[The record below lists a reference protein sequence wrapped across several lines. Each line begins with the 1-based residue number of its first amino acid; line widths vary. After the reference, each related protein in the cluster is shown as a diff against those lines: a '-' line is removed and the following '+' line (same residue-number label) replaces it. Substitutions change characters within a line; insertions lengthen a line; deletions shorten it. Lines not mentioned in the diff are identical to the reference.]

1 MVGLQTTS
9 QEVPQTLSRPVELKF
24 YCLLF
29 FLLTSC
35 ATYQSKVD
43 GPRNLLAQ
51 GNYDKAIAE
60 LEPLANKEGGDQLM
74 YKLDYGVA
82 LQQAGRYKES
92 AKAFNEAEKIA
103 DVQDYHSISKVT
115 GSLLLSEEMKQYKG
129 EDYEKVLI
137 NALNAINY
145 VMMGELDEALVESRK
160 LNNKLY
166 KYKFEAKKNFAQN
179 PYAFYLSAIAWE
191 ADRKW
196 DDAYI
201 DYKKAYELAPDF
213 PNLKED
219 LIRSA
224 IRASRED
231 ELAKW
236 KKAFPEVK
244 IRPEWKDPS
253 YGEIVLIYLQGWGP
267 RKHPRPENARYPMLI
282 PVASNTR
289 NAQLKV
295 GTKNLTTAPIF
306 SVEDVAI
313 KTLDADYASLMAS
326 RVAGVA
332 TKMVVADQ
340 IRQKNEL
347 LGNLALI
354 GMLISDRAD
363 LRQWSTL
370 PQTFQIARTFV
381 KAGKHNVSVNGVTAT
396 GAASGEGL
404 ADKEIF
410 VKPGQKFFLSFR
422 SFR

>member
-1 MVGLQTTS
+1 MAVVCLFLFTTG
-9 QEVPQTLSRPVELKF
+9 
-24 YCLLF
+24 
-29 FLLTSC
+29 C

-43 GPRNLLAQ
+43 GPRKYLAQ
-51 GNYDKAIAE
+51 GEYDKAIAE
-60 LEPLANKEGGDQLM
+60 LEPLASKEGGDQLM
-74 YKLDYGVA
+74 YKLDYAVA

-103 DVQDYHSISKVT
+103 DIQDYHSISKIA
-115 GSLLLSEEMKQYKG
+115 GSMLLSEEMKQYKG
-129 EDYEKVLI
+129 DDYEKVLI

-145 VMMGELDEALVESRK
+145 VMMGELDSALVESRK

-166 KYKFEAKKNFAQN
+166 KYKFEAKKDFAQN
-179 PYAFYLSAIAWE
+179 PYAFYLSAMAWE

-201 DYKKAYELAPDF
+201 DYKKAYELAPNF
-213 PNLKED
+213 TNLKED

-224 IRASRED
+224 IRASREED
-231 ELAKW
+231 VAKW
-236 KKAFPEVK
+236 KKKFPEVK
-244 IRPEWKDPS
+244 IRPEWKDPA

-267 RKHPRPENARYPMLI
+267 RKRPRPDNARYPMLI
-282 PVASNTR
+282 PVASDTR
-289 NAQLKV
+289 NAKLVV
-295 GTKNLTTAPIF
+295 GEKSLVTAPIF

-326 RVAGVA
+326 RMAGVA

-354 GMLISDRAD
+354 GMLVSDRAD

-370 PQTFQIARTFV
+370 PQTFQIARTYV
-381 KAGKHNVSVNGVTAT
+381 KAGKHKVKVDGLTASGGT
-396 GAASGEGL
+396 SGEGL

>member
-1 MVGLQTTS
+1 MKPRTKKTS
-9 QEVPQTLSRPVELKF
+9 RGTKLALA
-24 YCLLF
+24 CLFLF
-29 FLLTSC
+29 SSGC

-43 GPRNLLAQ
+43 GPRTLLAQ
-51 GNYDKAIAE
+51 GDYDKAITE

-74 YKLDYGVA
+74 YKLDYAVA

-92 AKAFNEAEKIA
+92 AKAFGEAEKIA
-103 DVQDYHSISKVT
+103 DVQDYHSISKIT

-129 EDYEKVLI
+129 DDYEKVLI
-137 NALNAINY
+137 NALNAINF
-145 VMMGELDEALVESRK
+145 VMMGDLDGALVESRK

-166 KYKFEAKKNFAQN
+166 KYKFEAKKDFAQN
-179 PYAFYLSAIAWE
+179 PYAFYISAIAWE

-201 DYKKAYELAPDF
+201 DYKKAYELAPNF

-224 IRASRED
+224 IRASREED
-231 ELAKW
+231 VAKW

-244 IRPEWKDPS
+244 VRPEWKDPS
-253 YGEIVLIYLQGWGP
+253 YGEVVLIYLQGWGP
-267 RKHPRPENARYPMLI
+267 RKHPRPENQRYPTLR

-289 NAQLKV
+289 NARLMV
-295 GTKNLTTAPIF
+295 GAKTLTTSPIF

-326 RVAGVA
+326 RMAGVA

-370 PQTFQIARTFV
+370 PQTFQIARAFV
-381 KAGKHNVSVNGVTAT
+381 KAGKHKVSVAGVTAS
-396 GAASGEGL
+396 GADSGEGL
-404 ADKEIF
+404 ADKEIV
-410 VKPGQKFFLSFR
+410 VKPGQKSFLSFR